1 MFKKLVYL
9 LLIVSLS
16 GCALFKKD
24 EDETNN
30 WTLERLYSEAKRS
43 MQRQNYNRAIELYE
57 FLETRYP
64 FGVYGQQA
72 LLDLAYVYYKM
83 GNHEQALS
91 TTDRFI
97 SLYPQNSHVD
107 YAYYLQ
113 GLINFN
119 KNKSLTD
126 RVIKTDA
133 SQREVTAAYASF
145 QNFSELL
152 ERFPASRY
160 ADDAAQRMVYLRN
173 LLAQHE
179 IHVAGYYLRR
189 RAYIAAINRAR
200 YVVENYSKTPSVPD
214 ALVIMAKAY
223 RLIELD
229 DLAIDTLRVLKMNH
243 PTYPGI
249 AEVESIVLN

>member
-1 MFKKLVYL
+1 MLKKIFSII
-9 LLIVSLS
+9 LIVSLS
-16 GCALFKKD
+16 GCALFDKD
-24 EDETNN
+24 EDEANS

-72 LLDLAYVYYKM
+72 LLDLAYVYYKI
-83 GNHEQALS
+83 GNEEQALS

-97 SLYPQNSHVD
+97 RLYPQNPHVD
-107 YAYYLQ
+107 YAFYLQ

-119 KNKSLTD
+119 KNKSLSD
-126 RVIKTDA
+126 RFVRTDA
-133 SQREVTAAYASF
+133 SQRDVSSAYASF

-160 ADDAAQRMVYLRN
+160 SQDAIKRMVFLRN
-173 LLAQHE
+173 VLAQNE
-179 IHVAGYYLRR
+179 IHVASYYLRR
-189 RAYIAAINRAR
+189 RAFIAAINRAR
-200 YVVENYSKTPSVPD
+200 YVIENYSKTPSVPD
-214 ALVIMAKAY
+214 ALVILAKAY

-229 DLAIDTLRVLKMNH
+229 DLANDTLRILKMNH
-243 PTYPGI
+243 PSHPGI
-249 AEVESIVLN
+249 SEAESIVLN

>member
-1 MFKKLVYL
+1 MLKT
-9 LLIVSLS
+9 LISIILIITLS
-16 GCALFKKD
+16 GCALFDKD
-24 EDETNN
+24 EDEANN

-72 LLDLAYVYYKM
+72 LLDLAYVYYKI
-83 GNHEQALS
+83 GNQEQALS

-97 SLYPQNSHVD
+97 RLYPQNPHVD

-113 GLINFN
+113 GLINFY
-119 KNKSLTD
+119 KNKTLTD
-126 RVIKTDA
+126 RFVRTDA
-133 SQREVTAAYASF
+133 SQRDVSSAYASF

-152 ERFPASRY
+152 ERFPDSRY
-160 ADDAAQRMVYLRN
+160 REDSIQRMVFLRN
-173 LLAQHE
+173 VLAQNE
-179 IHVAGYYLRR
+179 VHVASYYLRR
-189 RAYIAAINRAR
+189 RAFIAAINRAR

-229 DLAIDTLRVLKMNH
+229 DLAYDTLRVLKMNH
-243 PTYPGI
+243 PSHPGI
-249 AEVESIVLN
+249 SEVEAIVLN

>member
-1 MFKKLVYL
+1 MLKILSTII
-9 LLIVSLS
+9 LIVSLS
-16 GCALFKKD
+16 GCALFGKD
-24 EDETNN
+24 EDEANN

-72 LLDLAYVYYKM
+72 LLDLAYVYYKI
-83 GNHEQALS
+83 GNQEQALS

-97 SLYPQNSHVD
+97 RLYPQNPHVD

-119 KNKSLTD
+119 RNKSLTD
-126 RVIKTDA
+126 RFIRTDP
-133 SQREVTAAYASF
+133 SQRDVSSAYASF

-152 ERFPASRY
+152 ERFPNSRY
-160 ADDAAQRMVYLRN
+160 TEDSIKRMVYLRN
-173 LLAQHE
+173 VLAQNE
-179 IHVAGYYLRR
+179 VHVASYYLRR
-189 RAYIAAINRAR
+189 RAFIAAINRAR

-229 DLAIDTLRVLKMNH
+229 DLANDTLRVLKMNH
-243 PTYPGI
+243 PSHPGI
-249 AEVESIVLN
+249 PEVESIVLN

>member
-1 MFKKLVYL
+1 MLKT
-9 LLIVSLS
+9 LISIILIITLS
-16 GCALFKKD
+16 GCALFDKD
-24 EDETNN
+24 EDEANN

-64 FGVYGQQA
+64 FGVYVQQA
-72 LLDLAYVYYKM
+72 LLDLAYVYYKI
-83 GNHEQALS
+83 GNQEQALS

-97 SLYPQNSHVD
+97 RLYPQNPHVD

-113 GLINFN
+113 GLINFY
-119 KNKSLTD
+119 KNKTLTD
-126 RVIKTDA
+126 RFVRTDA
-133 SQREVTAAYASF
+133 SQRDVSSAYASF

-152 ERFPASRY
+152 ERFPDSRY
-160 ADDAAQRMVYLRN
+160 REDSIQRMVFLRN
-173 LLAQHE
+173 VLAQNE
-179 IHVAGYYLRR
+179 VHVASYYLRR
-189 RAYIAAINRAR
+189 RAFIAAINRAR

-229 DLAIDTLRVLKMNH
+229 DLAYDTLRVLKMNH
-243 PTYPGI
+243 PSHPGI
-249 AEVESIVLN
+249 SEVEAIVLN